1 MLVLCLTH
9 RKKEE
14 EENEMDQKKQAA
26 LLITKSYSLTEI
38 AANADPKIAKQ
49 NLKIAEQ
56 KMAFEAK
63 VAKKKERELRRQQKL
78 SDDEVKANQVAA
90 NLVTKSFSLTELAAN
105 ADPNIAEQNCKI
117 AEQRQAF
124 EAERLKADEANKST
138 EQLVVETWETIKSIP
153 DYQKVA
159 GELLFRKLFE
169 LNPGAASFFSFAKGY
184 KTSDAE
190 LYQTLSFIKH
200 STSVISSVTAAVG
213 LLESNKMDVLVS
225 VLKDLGARH
234 ATLDL
239 QRAHYELVGE
249 ALLSTLDTALGEAF
263 TPKVKASW
271 GSIYAVITE
280 QMMLGAKEHQDAQAS
295 IIEKEKTQVDPSS
308 DIDMAPSRSNSK
320 ESKSFIQMGFFKFW
334 SLLLLMG
341 FGGWL
346 VGTSQGSSMGLP
358 FPTSESISS
367 PEMELMRAQILD
379 LSESRK
385 EIDNLKFA
393 LAEMTKTID
402 DKVQKARNLGI
413 SETRKQ
419 LQDSNKRVLDQ
430 LHVRYNE
437 KINNMQ
443 DKMDLLVSEKNE
455 LATKAQI
462 FQNKV
467 EKLVFTKERR
477 QKSPMQKRKRNPLAA
492 LLKRLRRNKKMGKE
506 V

>member
-169 LNPGAASFFSFAKGY
+169 LNPGAASFFSFAK
-184 KTSDAE
+184 E
-190 LYQTLSFIKH
+190 
-200 STSVISSVTAAVG
+200 
-213 LLESNKMDVLVS
+213 
-225 VLKDLGARH
+225 
-234 ATLDL
+234 
-239 QRAHYELVGE
+239 
-249 ALLSTLDTALGEAF
+249 
-263 TPKVKASW
+263 
-271 GSIYAVITE
+271 
-280 QMMLGAKEHQDAQAS
+280 
-295 IIEKEKTQVDPSS
+295 
-308 DIDMAPSRSNSK
+308 RS
-320 ESKSFIQMGFFKFW
+320 
-334 SLLLLMG
+334 
-341 FGGWL
+341 
-346 VGTSQGSSMGLP
+346 
-358 FPTSESISS
+358 
-367 PEMELMRAQILD
+367 
-379 LSESRK
+379 
-385 EIDNLKFA
+385 
-393 LAEMTKTID
+393 
-402 DKVQKARNLGI
+402 
-413 SETRKQ
+413 
-419 LQDSNKRVLDQ
+419 
-430 LHVRYNE
+430 
-437 KINNMQ
+437 KI
-443 DKMDLLVSEKNE
+443 
-455 LATKAQI
+455 
-462 FQNKV
+462 
-467 EKLVFTKERR
+467 
-477 QKSPMQKRKRNPLAA
+477 RKR
-492 LLKRLRRNKKMGKE
+492 RF
-506 V
+506 